1 MPKPQA
7 IKPSAMFADANQ
19 SQQISRLKG
28 RVEELETEIA
38 ELKSSGSSSQ
48 EKAELESKIQFL
60 VQELSETQGVKQIDF
75 KDISRN
81 PLQPRI
87 IFTQA
92 QQQAFA
98 NVLRE
103 EGQLAPVLLIEMT
116 GEVRSQLEQYEEQG
130 LFIADQPLYD
140 INLPYLMFDGERRLR
155 SGPLSGLSSL
165 KSVIMPAK
173 GAIDLLEIQS
183 KAVSTTIH
191 QKKLHD
197 LEMAQVLICQC
208 AHRYPY
214 LKDVLDESLDIELPR
229 ALNTALTQL
238 KRRLRRGD
246 QSADLAE
253 ILTADRSVQ
262 KEWIENSGL
271 EEEARAILDVI
282 LSYQQNPATISRYVL
297 PLLKLPDDLKQAV
310 WDEGLEP
317 AKLRLLNQLNAEALN
332 FEDEAEAKK
341 IRMEVT
347 QNAIA
352 NNWSTQTINEQ
363 VKIIL
368 AQHNPSSEPEQL
380 KLPKEITALENT
392 DFSELSPA
400 QLRECQQI
408 LNRRLKEIKQLI
420 NQES

>member
-1 MPKPQA
+1 
-7 IKPSAMFADANQ
+7 MFADAGQ

-28 RVEELETEIA
+28 RVEELEAEIA
-38 ELKSSGSSSQ
+38 ELKSSGVSSK
-48 EKAELESKIQFL
+48 EKTELESKIQFL
-60 VQELSETQGVKQIDF
+60 VQELSETQGIKQVDF

-87 IFTQA
+87 IFTHA

-98 NVLRE
+98 SVLKE
-103 EGQLAPVLLIEMT
+103 EGQLAPVLLMEMT
-116 GEVRSQLEQYEEQG
+116 DEVRSQLRQYEEQG

-155 SGPLSGLSSL
+155 SGTLSGLPNL
-165 KSVIMPAK
+165 KSVVMPAK

-208 AHRYPY
+208 SHRYPY
-214 LKDVLDESLDIELPR
+214 LKDVLEEPLDVELPR

-246 QSADLAE
+246 QSADLTE

-282 LSYQQNPATISRYVL
+282 LSYQQNPGTISRYVL

-310 WDEGLEP
+310 WDEGMEP
-317 AKLRLLNQLNAEALN
+317 AKLRILNQLSAEALDV
-332 FEDEAEAKK
+332 DESEAKK
-341 IRMEVT
+341 IRVGVT

-352 NNWSTQTINEQ
+352 NSWSTQTINEQ
-363 VKIIL
+363 VKAIL
-368 AQHNPSSEPEQL
+368 AQSNPANAPEQP
-380 KLPKEITALENT
+380 KLPREITALENT

-420 NQES
+420 AQES

>member
-28 RVEELETEIA
+28 QVEELEAEIA
-38 ELKSSGSSSQ
+38 ELKSSGVSSN
-48 EKAELESKIQFL
+48 EKIELESKIQFL
-60 VQELSETQGVKQIDF
+60 VEELSQTQGVKQIDF

-87 IFTQA
+87 IFTHA

-98 NVLRE
+98 HVLKE
-103 EGQLAPVLLIEMT
+103 EGQLAPVLLIEMNE
-116 GEVRSQLEQYEEQG
+116 EVRSQLIEYEQQG

-140 INLPYLMFDGERRLR
+140 INLPFLMFDGERRLR
-155 SGPLSGLSSL
+155 SGPLAGLSNL
-165 KSVIMPAK
+165 KSVILPTK

-197 LEMAQVLICQC
+197 LELAQVLICQC
-208 AHRYPY
+208 NHRYPY
-214 LKDVLDESLDIELPR
+214 LKDVLAEPLDIELPR

-246 QSADLAE
+246 QSGDLAD
-253 ILTADRSVQ
+253 ILAADRAVQ

-271 EEEARAILDVI
+271 EEIAQAILDVI
-282 LSYQQNPATISRYVL
+282 LSYQQNPSTISRYVL

-317 AKLRLLNQLNAEALN
+317 AKLRILNQLNAEALDL
-332 FEDEAEAKK
+332 DEAEAKE
-341 IRMEVT
+341 IRIGVT

-363 VKIIL
+363 VKTLL
-368 AQHNPSSEPEQL
+368 AQHNPAAEAEQP
-380 KLPKEITALENT
+380 KLPREIMALENT
-392 DFSELSPA
+392 DFSALSSA

-408 LNRRLKEIKQLI
+408 LNRRLKEIKQLL
-420 NQES
+420 N

>member
-1 MPKPQA
+1 K
-7 IKPSAMFADANQ
+7 
-19 SQQISRLKG
+19 
-28 RVEELETEIA
+28 
-38 ELKSSGSSSQ
+38 
-48 EKAELESKIQFL
+48 
-60 VQELSETQGVKQIDF
+60 
-75 KDISRN
+75 
-81 PLQPRI
+81 
-87 IFTQA
+87 
-92 QQQAFA
+92 
-98 NVLRE
+98 
-103 EGQLAPVLLIEMT
+103 
-116 GEVRSQLEQYEEQG
+116 QYEEQG
-130 LFIADQPLYD
+130 LFIADQPLYNID
-140 INLPYLMFDGERRLR
+140 LPYLMFDGERRLR
-155 SGPLSGLSSL
+155 SGALSGLPNL

-208 AHRYPY
+208 SHRYPY
-214 LKDVLDESLDIELPR
+214 LKDVLEEPLDVELPR

-246 QSADLAE
+246 QSADLTE

-282 LSYQQNPATISRYVL
+282 LSYQQNPGTISRYVL

-317 AKLRLLNQLNAEALN
+317 AKLRILNQLSAEALDV
-332 FEDEAEAKK
+332 DEPEAKK
-341 IRMEVT
+341 IRLGVT

-363 VKIIL
+363 VKAIL
-368 AQHNPSSEPEQL
+368 AQYNPTAAPEQL
-380 KLPKEITALENT
+380 KLPKEIMALENA
-392 DFSELSPA
+392 DFSELSPD

-420 NQES
+420 SQES

>member
-1 MPKPQA
+1 MPKPPA
-7 IKPSAMFADANQ
+7 IKPSAMFADAGQ

-28 RVEELETEIA
+28 RVEELEAEIA
-38 ELKSSGSSSQ
+38 ELKSSGFSTK

-92 QQQAFA
+92 QQKAFA
-98 NVLRE
+98 HVLKE
-103 EGQLAPVLLIEMT
+103 EGQLSPVLLIEMT
-116 GEVRSQLEQYEEQG
+116 EEVRSQLREYEEQG

-140 INLPYLMFDGERRLR
+140 INLTYLMFDGERRLR
-155 SGPLSGLSSL
+155 SAPLSGLSGL

-197 LEMAQVLICQC
+197 LEMAQVLVCQC

-214 LKDVLDESLDIELPR
+214 LKDALDEPLDVALPR

-253 ILTADRSVQ
+253 ILTAERAVQ
-262 KEWIENSGL
+262 REWIDNSGL

-310 WDEGLEP
+310 WDEGMEP
-317 AKLRLLNQLNAEALN
+317 AKLRLLNQLNAEAL
-332 FEDEAEAKK
+332 ELDEAEAKK

-363 VKIIL
+363 VKTIL
-368 AQHNPSSEPEQL
+368 AQYNPDVAPQQL
-380 KLPKEITALENT
+380 KLPKEIMALESA
-392 DFSELSPA
+392 DFSELSSD

-408 LNRRLKEIKQLI
+408 LNRRLKEIKQLL
-420 NQES
+420 N

>member
-1 MPKPQA
+1 MPKPPA
-7 IKPSAMFADANQ
+7 IKPSAMFADAGQ

-28 RVEELETEIA
+28 RVEELEAEIA
-38 ELKSSGSSSQ
+38 ELKSSGVSSK
-48 EKAELESKIQFL
+48 EKTELESKIQFL
-60 VQELSETQGVKQIDF
+60 VQELSETQGIKQVDF

-87 IFTQA
+87 IFTHA

-98 NVLRE
+98 SVLKE
-103 EGQLAPVLLIEMT
+103 EGQLAPVLLMEMT
-116 GEVRSQLEQYEEQG
+116 DEVRSQLRQYEEQG

-155 SGPLSGLSSL
+155 SGTLSGLPNL
-165 KSVIMPAK
+165 KSVVMPAK

-208 AHRYPY
+208 SHRYPY
-214 LKDVLDESLDIELPR
+214 LKDVLEEPLDVELPR

-246 QSADLAE
+246 QSADLTE

-282 LSYQQNPATISRYVL
+282 LSYQQNPGTISRYVL

-310 WDEGLEP
+310 WDEGMEP
-317 AKLRLLNQLNAEALN
+317 AKLRILNQLSAEALDV
-332 FEDEAEAKK
+332 DESEAKK
-341 IRMEVT
+341 IRVGVT

-352 NNWSTQTINEQ
+352 NSWSTQTINEQ
-363 VKIIL
+363 VKAIL
-368 AQHNPSSEPEQL
+368 AQSNPANAPEQP
-380 KLPKEITALENT
+380 KLPREITALENT

-420 NQES
+420 AQES